1 MSSTP
6 ITLLDVQL
14 STIYNDYSHL
24 GFSPSNL
31 IDNSFTTS
39 AATAVSSSG
48 PSANWAAV
56 RLSPTDF
63 VGLVEVYNRRDM
75 YQPWL
80 SSISVWLGSTA
91 GDRAVSTTRA
101 LSRRSLQSRCIKRY
115 SRTRRRMLCG
125 SL

>member
-91 GDRAVSTTRA
+91 GDRAVS
-101 LSRRSLQSRCIKRY
+101 
-115 SRTRRRMLCG
+115 CG
-125 SL
+125 DEDLGI